1 MKDALSFIG
10 NRTRTW
16 KGQLVFHL
24 IFLFPILGAVL
35 SRLGKHRHLLNDYD
49 ALACGAWSLARGL
62 SPYARH
68 PVCPGLDPAAYV
80 YAPQVGLAFRPFIE
94 AFGLE
99 GSRLVWL
106 IPLVPMM
113 GVLIWYALFK
123 AMPRAPYALR
133 LMSLAAIAGS
143 MVTCGNAGFVL
154 NGLIVLC
161 ALNLKRSQYPFIIA
175 VLLAAMIK
183 PAMLTWLFV
192 LMVDDRRWLSRIA
205 ATAVAAVAGLAIVGW
220 MMTTAGPL
228 TPQWHALLGTILH
241 EQPGVA
247 FFSYSNLIG
256 LDPGSPLT
264 LVLLALFMGV
274 LALSG
279 LVLAEGAGLSRDER
293 IVLGIGMAQLLNPRL
308 MDYDMLTLAPFVALL
323 VMLAKDHGSRAYSWM
338 SWVFAGT
345 LIGCVAT
352 NIVELPLLHRAPV
365 TVFVYCGMTVAL
377 ALLTLRRHRAT
388 IQAFVSKAVSLSPSS
403 RAAS

>member
-1 MKDALSFIG
+1 MSRDALSFIERWTR
-10 NRTRTW
+10 NRV
-16 KGQLVFHL
+16 GQVSFHL
-24 IFLFPILGAVL
+24 VFLFPILGAVV
-35 SRLGKHRHLLNDYD
+35 SRLAKHRHLLNDYD

-68 PVCPGLDPAAYV
+68 PVCPGLDPAAFV
-80 YAPQVGLAFRPFIE
+80 YAPQVGQAFRPFID

-106 IPLVPMM
+106 VPLVPMM
-113 GVLIWYALFK
+113 GVLVWYALFR
-123 AMPRAPYALR
+123 AMPRALYVLR

-161 ALNLKRSQYPFIIA
+161 ALDLKRSRYPFIFA
-175 VLLAAMIK
+175 VLFAAAVK

-192 LMVDDRRWLSRIA
+192 LMVDDRPWLSRIA
-205 ATAVAAVAGLAIVGW
+205 ATGASAAAGVALVGW

-241 EQPGVA
+241 EQPGVG
-247 FFSYSNLIG
+247 FFSWSNLIG
-256 LDPGSPLT
+256 LAPAQPVT
-264 LVLLALFMGV
+264 LVLLLAFMGV

-279 LVLAEGAGLSRDER
+279 LVLAEGAGLAREER
-293 IVLGIGMAQLLNPRL
+293 IVLGIGLAQLLNPRL
-308 MDYDMLTLAPFVALL
+308 MDYDMLTLAPFAALL
-323 VMLAKDHGSRAYSWM
+323 VMLAKDCGPKAFVWM
-338 SWVFAGT
+338 SRVFAGT
-345 LIGCVAT
+345 LTGCVIT
-352 NIVELPLLHRAPV
+352 NIVELPVLHRAPV

-377 ALLTLRRHRAT
+377 AVMTLRQR
-388 IQAFVSKAVSLSPSS
+388 QWVSTAVSLGPNS

>member
-1 MKDALSFIG
+1 MSRDALSFIERWTR
-10 NRTRTW
+10 NRV
-16 KGQLVFHL
+16 GQVSFHL
-24 IFLFPILGAVL
+24 VFLFPILGAVV
-35 SRLGKHRHLLNDYD
+35 SRLAKHRHLLNDYD

-68 PVCPGLDPAAYV
+68 PVCPGLDPAAFV
-80 YAPQVGLAFRPFIE
+80 YAPQVGQAFRPFID

-106 IPLVPMM
+106 VPLVPMM
-113 GVLIWYALFK
+113 GVLVWYALFR
-123 AMPRAPYALR
+123 AMPRALYVLR

-161 ALNLKRSQYPFIIA
+161 ALDLKRSRYPFIFA
-175 VLLAAMIK
+175 VLFAAAVK

-192 LMVDDRRWLSRIA
+192 LMVDDRPWRSRIV
-205 ATAVAAVAGLAIVGW
+205 ATSLSAVTGVAIVGW
-220 MMTTAGPL
+220 MSLSAGPL
-228 TPQWHALLGTILH
+228 TGEWHALMGAILH

-247 FFSYSNLIG
+247 FFSYSNLAG
-256 LDPGSPLT
+256 LGPASPVT
-264 LVLLALFMGV
+264 LVLLAVFMALLG
-274 LALSG
+274 LSG
-279 LVLAEGAGLSRDER
+279 LVLAEGAGLSHDER
-293 IVLGIGMAQLLNPRL
+293 MILGIGLAQLLNPRL

-323 VMLAKDHGSRAYSWM
+323 VVLARDSGQRAFMWM
-338 SWVFAGT
+338 SWIFTAT
-345 LIGCVAT
+345 LAGCVVT
-352 NIVELPLLHRAPV
+352 NIIELPVVHRAPV

-377 ALLTLRRHRAT
+377 ALLTLRRHPTWLNTVA
-388 IQAFVSKAVSLSPSS
+388 SSGPSS